1 MDQMTPETRPQL
13 SLLPAGRRRMT
24 LALLLAAALLVS
36 WWLFSRGITVK
47 TVQPLRGDAAE
58 VVYATGIV
66 EPAHWAKVT
75 AMQRKRIVELCDC
88 EGRPVK
94 QGDILARLD
103 DVEER
108 AVLMELQARLD
119 RVRQDAARMK
129 GLVER
134 SVTSRIAYEE
144 KLTQVTEA
152 EARVAAQQDRI
163 GDLVLRAPMDGIV
176 LRRDGEVGEIAGTA
190 PGDVLLWVGQAKP
203 LRVVAEINED
213 DIVRVKVGQKVLLRH
228 EGQAGLALAAT
239 VGSITPKGDP
249 QTKTFRAYLA
259 LPDDT
264 PLKIGMSV
272 EANIVLREA
281 INAIL
286 LPTEAVADGAIQ
298 VLENNRIIRRRVE
311 TGIRGTGR
319 IEIRGGLNQGESV
332 VSPFQSQLRD
342 GTRVKPL
349 AAP

>member
-1 MDQMTPETRPQL
+1 MSPETRPRS
-13 SLLPAGRRRMT
+13 SLVPVDRRSLTAVVVMAVAG
-24 LALLLAAALLVS
+24 LAA
-36 WWLFSRGITVK
+36 WWFLARGVPVK
-47 TVQPLRGDAAE
+47 TTRPVMGAAAE

-75 AMQRKRIVELCDC
+75 ALQRKRIVELCDC
-88 EGRPVK
+88 EGRAVK
-94 QGDILARLD
+94 QGDVLGRLD

-119 RVRQDAARMK
+119 RVRQDASRLK
-129 GLVER
+129 VLVER
-134 SVTSRIAYEE
+134 SVTSRITYEE

-163 GDLVLRAPMDGIV
+163 GDLVLKAPMDGIV
-176 LRRDGEVGEIAGTA
+176 LRRDGEVGEIVGTA
-190 PGDVLLWVGQAKP
+190 ANDVLLWVGQPRP

-213 DIVRVKVGQKVLLRH
+213 DIIRVKAGQKALLRH
-228 EGQAGLALAAT
+228 EGQAGQALAAT

-249 QTKTFRAYLA
+249 QTKTFRAYLT

-281 INAIL
+281 VNALL
-286 LPTEAVADGAIQ
+286 LPAEAVVDGFVQ
-298 VLENNRIIRRRVE
+298 VVENGRIARRRVE
-311 TGIRGTGR
+311 IGIRGTGK
-319 IEIRGGLNQGESV
+319 IEVRSGLSESATV
-332 VSPFQSQLRD
+332 VSPFLANLRD
-342 GTRVKPL
+342 GARVTRA